1 MYNKSLL
8 KVKKQARASTSI
20 RIFCLSSITFCSQ
33 SIWCSLVFFHF
44 LSSYAGLDC
53 TICWSAICFLN
64 IYKIIDC
71 ITKPRELS
79 DLNLS
84 VDWERVWSN
93 LSLTSKNLAH
103 RLIHFKVIHRA
114 YITPYKRFKMK
125 LQSNLNCHI
134 CNTTSSGTFLH
145 MFWECPVVISLW
157 THVNL
162 VLSSLLRIDWSV
174 NPSLCLLDDDSG
186 LCISSMQRRMLFA
199 GFTAVKK
206 TIIQNWF
213 TPHMCRKTYWICSL
227 LQIVSCECTTA
238 RVGGARPSTIDAW
251 QCFLLNIRDYIKEWL
266 LCSCCP
272 SLSPSLLIGPWD
284 VEYVSVVLFCYI
296 LDTMLLCVKKIKIKI
311 VDNKKKETSQSKG
324 QMQRR
329 GKTNMIFFF

>member
-1 MYNKSLL
+1 MRDWIAPSAGRPSVSL
-8 KVKKQARASTSI
+8 
-20 RIFCLSSITFCSQ
+20 Q
-33 SIWCSLVFFHF
+33 SIIL
-44 LSSYAGLDC
+44 LY
-53 TICWSAICFLN
+53 I
-64 IYKIIDC
+64 
-71 ITKPRELS
+71 ITKPLSIKTIWSRELS

-114 YITPYKRFKMK
+114 CITPYKRFKMK

-162 VLSSLLRIDWSV
+162 VLSLLRLDWSV
-174 NPSLCLLDDDSG
+174 NPSLCRLNDGSG
-186 LCISSMQRRMLFA
+186 LCIGSVQKRMLFIVV
-199 GFTAVKK
+199 FTAVKPA
-206 TIIQNWF
+206 IQNWF
-213 TPHMCRKTYWICSL
+213 TPYMCRKTYWIRIL

-251 QCFLLNIRDYIKEWL
+251 QCFLLDIRDCIKEWL

-272 SLSPSLLIGPWD
+272 SLSPSLLIGPWCW
-284 VEYVSVVLFCYI
+284 VCVCFVLLYFGY
-296 LDTMLLCVKKIKIKI
+296 CVK
-311 VDNKKKETSQSKG
+311 
-324 QMQRR
+324 
-329 GKTNMIFFF
+329 

>member
-1 MYNKSLL
+1 MRDWIAPSACRPSVSL
-8 KVKKQARASTSI
+8 
-20 RIFCLSSITFCSQ
+20 
-33 SIWCSLVFFHF
+33 
-44 LSSYAGLDC
+44 
-53 TICWSAICFLN
+53 
-64 IYKIIDC
+64 IYTKIIDC
-71 ITKPRELS
+71 ITKPFSIKTFWNRELS

-174 NPSLCLLDDDSG
+174 NPSLCLLNDDSG
-186 LCISSMQRRMLFA
+186 LCISSMQKRMLFA
-199 GFTAVKK
+199 VFTAVKK

-213 TPHMCRKTYWICSL
+213 TPHMCRKTYWVHSL
-227 LQIVSCECTTA
+227 LQIVYMWMYN
-238 RVGGARPSTIDAW
+238 GASRWGQAFDHWCLAVFFVWYTW
-251 QCFLLNIRDYIKEWL
+251 LYKGVTFVFLLSFPLSLPFDWTLRCWVCVCCFVL
-266 LCSCCP
+266 LYLDAVLCYVYFNNEMP
-272 SLSPSLLIGPWD
+272 LTENWVFNLIIIHYWHLILLSALKQSVLLKAL
-284 VEYVSVVLFCYI
+284 Y
-296 LDTMLLCVKKIKIKI
+296 K
-311 VDNKKKETSQSKG
+311 
-324 QMQRR
+324 
-329 GKTNMIFFF
+329 